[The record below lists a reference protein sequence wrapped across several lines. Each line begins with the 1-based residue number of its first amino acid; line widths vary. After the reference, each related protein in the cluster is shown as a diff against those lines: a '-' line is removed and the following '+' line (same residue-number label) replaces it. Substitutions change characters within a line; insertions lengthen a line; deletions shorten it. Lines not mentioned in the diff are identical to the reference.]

1 MTASKKRYTTEKVL
15 QYVFQSDDESN
26 YSEIDPEDSE
36 KEETLCN
43 KVSVLIFDENEVE
56 EVDDDLDRFCFGNP
70 VRKSFFHY

>member
-43 KVSVLIFDENEVE
+43 KVSVLIFHENEVE

-70 VRKSFFHY
+70 VRKSFFHF